1 MIQKKDIV
9 VLEAIRLLE
18 MGKRVTL
25 PVNGKSML
33 PFILGGIESVELVK
47 TDTPVV
53 GDVVLAWINDSRYV
67 VHRMIRIE
75 GDRIQLMGDGNL
87 GGNEFCRPSDVAA
100 RADYVIDTT
109 LLIYSSKASRCICLE
124 NIVTY

>member
-47 TDTPVV
+47 VYKT
-53 GDVVLAWINDSRYV
+53 
-67 VHRMIRIE
+67 E
-75 GDRIQLMGDGNL
+75 IQ
-87 GGNEFCRPSDVAA
+87 
-100 RADYVIDTT
+100 
-109 LLIYSSKASRCICLE
+109 
-124 NIVTY
+124 